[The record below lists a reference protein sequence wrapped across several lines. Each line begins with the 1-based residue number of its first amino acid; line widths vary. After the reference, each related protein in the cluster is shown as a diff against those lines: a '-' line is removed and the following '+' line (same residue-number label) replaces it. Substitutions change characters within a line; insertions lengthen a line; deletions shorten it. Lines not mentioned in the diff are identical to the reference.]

1 MIRVVFAGVF
11 ALCAARCFP
20 QGFSPSVAASKM
32 TLEDNLQVSLVAA
45 EPMITQPVCIEFD
58 DRGRLWVV
66 QYVQYPNP
74 SGLQRAKV
82 DRWSRTTYDRV
93 PDPPPRGPK
102 GADRITIL
110 EDRDGDGKMDDAHDF
125 VSGLNLATGI
135 AFGHGGVFVLNVPY
149 LLFYP
154 DRDGND
160 VPDTDPDVLL
170 TGFGMEDAH
179 SVANSL
185 TWGPDGWLYGC
196 QGSTVT
202 ARVRGIEFQ
211 QGVWR
216 YHPLTHEFELFC
228 EGGGNSWG
236 LDFDAEGE
244 LIYST
249 NAGPYRC
256 LHGVQGAYLWKSFGK
271 HGPLHNPYAFGWFDH
286 IPQGNPT
293 GGHVAVGGLI
303 YQERQLPERYRGR
316 YVCGD
321 LLGHG
326 IEWNQLSR
334 RGTTFSSAHAGYA
347 LQANDTWFAP
357 SDLTVSPD
365 GALYV
370 SDWCDQRTA
379 HPDPDAAWD
388 RSNGRIYRISTNGS
402 HPIPAPDL
410 QSKSSLELVA
420 LLLGANDW
428 TERRARHLLA
438 DRRDASVTAQL
449 LQQIRVE
456 PTAAAVQ
463 ALWAL
468 NVSGGF
474 DKAAANETLTHS
486 SPVVRKWAVRLL
498 GDARRVTAS
507 QVATFARMAAQ
518 DASVR
523 VRAQL
528 ASTAKRLP
536 PSDALPVL
544 AALIQRD
551 SDAADPYVPLL
562 IWWALEAHAVPDLDG
577 VLHLATNAALR
588 DTALMRDTLL
598 TRLMRRWIAEGTEAT
613 QDAAAELIATATS
626 EAERARLFAAMA
638 QGFDDRPVA
647 TTEPGSGGLFQK
659 SAAAVIRSERTAR
672 VKESISP
679 AIAAQFNKAW
689 QQETRDATM
698 ITLGV
703 RLGRAEAETLARA
716 LATDASASDELRA
729 RMISLIGTLAE
740 ARDVPLLMTMAS
752 HPSERLALV
761 AMDALTS
768 FEMPELGTQLLRL
781 MKTMRGKAL
790 VRLQQVLLSRKDWAR
805 ELLLEVDAGRSSPE
819 TIARDEMR
827 VVAQH
832 GDAALDALVAKH
844 WGRITNGTP
853 EEKLAEIRR
862 LNNDLRAAHGD
873 AAKGQIVFTRLC
885 VSCHML
891 HGTGGRIGPDLTQAN
906 RADREFLLQS
916 LVDPSATIR
925 REYLASVVETM
936 DGRVLTG
943 VNADEASGSLVLGTI
958 TGGKEVIPLS
968 RIRSVK
974 TSDVSLMPEGLLKT
988 LTPQELRDLFAFL
1001 ESKPPGHS
1009 TK

>member
-1 MIRVVFAGVF
+1 MLAVCGRW
-11 ALCAARCFP
+11 CAA
-20 QGFSPSVAASKM
+20 QGFAPAEAASRM
-32 TLEDNLQVSLVAA
+32 TVQEELQASLVAS

-74 SGLQRAKV
+74 AGLQRAKV

-93 PDPPPRGPK
+93 PEPPPKGPK
-102 GADRITIL
+102 GSDRITIL
-110 EDRDGDGKMDDAHDF
+110 EDRDGDGTMDDAHDF

-160 VPDTDPDVLL
+160 VPDADPEVLL

-216 YHPLTHEFELFC
+216 YHPLTREFELFC

-256 LHGVQGAYLWKSFGK
+256 LHGVLGAYLWKSFGK

-286 IPQGNPT
+286 IPQAHPT
-293 GGHVAVGGLI
+293 GGHVAVGGLV
-303 YQERQLPERYRGR
+303 YQEHQLPERYRGR
-316 YVCGD
+316 YLCGD

-326 IEWNQLSR
+326 IEWNELTR
-334 RGTTFSSAHAGYA
+334 RGTTFSSSHAGYV

-388 RSNGRIYRISTNGS
+388 RSNGRIYRISAKGS
-402 HPIPAPDL
+402 GPAYAPDL
-410 QSKSSLELVA
+410 PSKSNQELVA
-420 LLLGANDW
+420 LLQGANDW
-428 TERRARHLLA
+428 TERRARRLLA
-438 DRRDASVTAQL
+438 DRHDASVTAQL
-449 LQQIRVE
+449 REQMR
-456 PTAAAVQ
+456 ADSSAKAVQ

-468 NVSGGF
+468 HVSGGF
-474 DKAAANETLTHS
+474 DETVANEALAHPS
-486 SPVVRKWAVRLL
+486 SVVRKWAVRLL
-498 GDARRVTAS
+498 GDARRVTTA
-507 QVATFARMAAQ
+507 QAATFVRMAAQ

-528 ASTAKRLP
+528 ASTAKRL
-536 PSDALPVL
+536 SSKEALPVL
-544 AALIQRD
+544 AALIERD
-551 SDAADPYVPLL
+551 SDSADPYVPLL
-562 IWWALEAHAVPDLDG
+562 IWWALEAHAVSDLEG
-577 VLHLATNAALR
+577 VRHLAANPALR
-588 DTALMRDTLL
+588 ETLLMRDTLL
-598 TRLMRRWIAEGTEAT
+598 TRLMRRWIAEGTVAT
-613 QDAAAELIATATS
+613 QDAAAELIATAS
-626 EAERARLFAAMA
+626 DASERARLFAAMA
-638 QGFDDRPVA
+638 QGLDDRPIA
-647 TTEPGSGGLFQK
+647 SSAPGAGGLLQK
-659 SAAAVIRSERTAR
+659 SAPLTTSIERPAR
-672 VKESISP
+672 VKESVSP
-679 AIAAQFNKAW
+679 KLAEEFAKAW
-689 QQETRDATM
+689 QPGATDVTL

-703 RLGRAEAETLARA
+703 RMGREEAERRARA
-716 LATDASASDELRA
+716 LAADTSEKEEVRA
-729 RMISLIGTLAE
+729 RMISLIGTLGD
-740 ARDVPLLMTMAS
+740 ARDVPLLLSLATG
-752 HPSERLALV
+752 HSERL
-761 AMDALTS
+761 
-768 FEMPELGTQLLRL
+768 
-781 MKTMRGKAL
+781 
-790 VRLQQVLLSRKDWAR
+790 VL
-805 ELLLEVDAGRSSPE
+805 
-819 TIARDEMR
+819 
-827 VVAQH
+827 
-832 GDAALDALVAKH
+832 AALDALTTSDDPDLGVSLLQLMKTLRGKTLARLQQMLLSRKEWARGLLLEVEAGRMHADSIARDELRAVAPHGDPALDALVVKH
-844 WGRITNGTP
+844 WGRLTSGTP

-862 LNNDLRAAHGD
+862 LNNDLRAARGD
-873 AAKGQIVFTRLC
+873 AAKGQAVFTRLC
-885 VSCHML
+885 ASCHTL
-891 HGTGGRIGPDLTQAN
+891 HGAGGRIGPDLTQAN

-916 LVDPSATIR
+916 LVDPSAAIR
-925 REYLASVVETM
+925 REYLASVVETT

-943 VNADEASGSLVLGTI
+943 VNADEASGNLVLGTI
-958 TGGKEVIPLS
+958 TGGKEVIPLA

-974 TSDVSLMPEGLLKT
+974 TSDISLMPEGLLKT
-988 LTPQELRDLFAFL
+988 LTPQELRDLFASL
-1001 ESKPPGHS
+1001 ESNPPGHS
-1009 TK
+1009 AK